1 MLDKGGGGRV
11 AHGATWGVP
20 AHVSDGNVSTR
31 ENSPKV
37 YKRNKSRTDKKKE
50 NGERKIAL
58 RSKTIRLSS
67 TMVVATET
75 GEGDMTAIVGGMY
88 DGQFGRVRGYTK
100 HSVKL
105 TLVHGLARPWAKRTA
120 NVKVTVRKTSVRVLN
135 LNEVERVATWE
146 KGVMAR
152 KEGRSWVELCL
163 GDDDVSG
170 AFRQLKPNP
179 GPEAEMLAKLVALH
193 INTHGCLAF
202 QERLNGAMAQG
213 PLNE

>member
-1 MLDKGGGGRV
+1 M
-11 AHGATWGVP
+11 AGALHTGQLTQKKGVP
-20 AHVSDGNVSTR
+20 AHISDGNVPTR

-50 NGERKIAL
+50 NRERKIAL

-170 AFRQLKPNP
+170 AFRQVKPNP